1 MKIKY
6 LKLMHNANIGDVLEV
21 TDFEANI
28 LIKTGVAEAAE
39 DTPNLHEQKSTIFYT
54 PIDTTGLLL
63 NLNGTPVVTDFGEL
77 IAEQQV
83 KSEEKPKSPRKPRGN
98 KTKEQE

>member
-6 LKLMHNANIGDVLEV
+6 LKVMHNANVGDVLEV

-28 LIKTGVAEAAE
+28 LIKTGVAEVAE
-39 DTPNLHEQKSTIFYT
+39 SSPSEQAQASVINYT
-54 PIDTTGLLL
+54 PIDTTGLLV
-63 NLNGTPVVTDFGEL
+63 NLNGTPVIDDFGDLVREKQPV
-77 IAEQQV
+77 A
-83 KSEEKPKSPRKPRGN
+83 EEKPKSPRKPRSK